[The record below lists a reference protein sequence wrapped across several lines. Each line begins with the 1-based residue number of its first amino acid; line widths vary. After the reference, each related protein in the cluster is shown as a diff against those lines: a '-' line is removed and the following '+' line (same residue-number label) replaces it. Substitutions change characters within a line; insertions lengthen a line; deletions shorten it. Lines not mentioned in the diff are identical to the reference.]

1 MAKQPTKA
9 AQNVYCKARKEAAK
23 YNSRFASREGASE
36 YIGVS
41 KDSLADYELD
51 LCKVVPVD
59 KVVIMADAY
68 NAPHLLNNYCCIE
81 CPIGKRITQPIDT
94 ENIDN
99 LYRFA
104 ISATNDLENSQV
116 IQKTL
121 LEIVAD
127 GVIDASEIDELNI
140 IIEFFSKLE
149 RRSSELK
156 ILAEKFLCDIK

>member
-9 AQNVYCKARKEAAK
+9 AQNVYCIARKEAAK
-23 YNSRFASREGASE
+23 YNPKFTGREGASE
-36 YIGVS
+36 YLGIS
-41 KDSLADYELD
+41 KDSLTDYELD

-68 NAPHLLNNYCCIE
+68 NAPQLLNNYCCNE
-81 CPIGKRITQPIDT
+81 CPIGKRITQPIDS
-94 ENIDN
+94 ENIEN

-104 ISATNDLENSQV
+104 ISATNDLENSKE

-121 LEIVAD
+121 LKIVED
-127 GVIDASEIDELNI
+127 GIIDDSEQEELKI

-149 RRSSELK
+149 RRAAELK
-156 ILAEKFLCDIK
+156 IIAEKHLNI